1 MSCSSISDWGML
13 AYFLHKE
20 AGPLGILLSHLLHLN
35 SLSELTTKT
44 QVCLE
49 TESNIM
55 ADNIV
60 ACYFHKSRRVEL
72 LISNGL
78 QWNYVIL
85 TPLGQTKLF
94 WLVRCPGFRI
104 EKYTNMAFGAVKHSC

>member
-1 MSCSSISDWGML
+1 MIVHSLMTKFMSLSSIFDWGML

-49 TESNIM
+49 RE
-55 ADNIV
+55 
-60 ACYFHKSRRVEL
+60 RERE
-72 LISNGL
+72 
-78 QWNYVIL
+78 
-85 TPLGQTKLF
+85 
-94 WLVRCPGFRI
+94 RER
-104 EKYTNMAFGAVKHSC
+104 